1 MRERFIPA
9 IIMLIAGAVTSL
21 INILNKVNAVTGLK
35 RLLIVLIIFYFLGLT
50 VRLILKKTMKPK
62 SKPTQEE
69 EEFSE
74 GEEEQPSDKN
84 T

>member
-1 MRERFIPA
+1 
-9 IIMLIAGAVTSL
+9 MLIAGAVTSL

-62 SKPTQEE
+62 SKPNQEE